1 MTEQQAEIKR
11 LYLLGCQNKSIAKL
25 MGLTLNQ
32 TTRIIYK
39 ELELQS
45 KNKKLSTRE
54 INEAKMLY
62 RSGLK
67 RREIMKILDID
78 RNRLNHILKGEAA

>member
-1 MTEQQAEIKR
+1 MTDQQTEIKR
-11 LYLLGCQNKSIAKL
+11 LYLLGCQNKSIARL

-45 KNKKLSTRE
+45 KNKKLTTKE
-54 INEAKMLY
+54 ISEVKRLY
-62 RSGLK
+62 REGLK
-67 RREIMKILDID
+67 RREIRDRMGID